1 MNKYYVE
8 IPYSCTTYG
17 RVKGYVYAES
27 QTDAEERAGEVDNI
41 EDAEYIDH
49 DTDNTEHYYSD
60 IEVTL
65 QEENVPEDEIPE
77 YIREL
82 QTPIP
87 VLIPDYFLSEIN
99 QI

>member
-17 RVKGYVYAES
+17 RVKGYIYAET
-27 QTDAEERAGEVDNI
+27 QTDAEERADDVDNI
-41 EDAEYIDH
+41 EDSEYVDH

-60 IEVTL
+60 MELSL
-65 QEENVPEDEIPE
+65 QEENVPEDDIPE
-77 YIREL
+77 YIRES
-82 QTPIP
+82 QTPVK

-99 QI
+99 LI